1 MNAGHLA
8 PDQPPAPSGRTPASS
23 PSLAEPSHAERAR
36 TLVAGATRGA
46 LATLALD
53 PPGHPFGSV
62 AAYALDRRGRPLLL
76 LSTLAEHTRN
86 ALADPRASLLVAE
99 HTPAGADPL
108 AGGRVTLV
116 GRLVPVPEGPARAEA
131 RAAYLAANP
140 QAALYVDYGDF
151 AFFWLE
157 VTAVRYVGGF
167 GRMSWVDT
175 ATYTAAE
182 PDPLQLVAAAVVE
195 HMNTDHADA
204 LVALCRALGGQP
216 GTATASMTAVDRYG
230 FDLIAT
236 TAEGRRAVRI
246 AFDEPLASAEPV
258 RAEMVALV
266 RRARRD
272 LAEPPRPEA
281 ESPIGPEGRNGP

>member
-1 MNAGHLA
+1 MPMTAGHLA
-8 PDQPPAPSGRTPASS
+8 PDQPAADPARTSAS
-23 PSLAEPSHAERAR
+23 PPCAPEPSHAERAR
-36 TLVAGATRGA
+36 TLVAGTTRAA

-62 AAYALDRRGRPLLL
+62 TTYALDPSGHPLLL
-76 LSTLAEHTRN
+76 LSTMAEHTRN

-99 HTPAGADPL
+99 ETPAGADPL
-108 AGGRVTLV
+108 AVGRVTLV
-116 GRLVPVPEGPARAEA
+116 GRLAPVPEGPARPEA

-140 QAALYVDYGDF
+140 EAALYVDYGDF
-151 AFFWLE
+151 AFFRLG

-167 GRMSWVDT
+167 GRMSWVD
-175 ATYTAAE
+175 ADAYAAAE
-182 PDPLQLVAAAVVE
+182 PDPLHPVAGAVVE
-195 HMNTDHADA
+195 HMNADHAEA
-204 LVALCRALGGQP
+204 LVTLSRALGQP
-216 GTATASMTAVDRYG
+216 STASASMTGVDRYG

-246 AFDEPLASAEPV
+246 AFDQPLASAEPV

-272 LAEPPRPEA
+272 LAE
-281 ESPIGPEGRNGP
+281 SPIPPEGRNEP